1 VLSLQ
6 EERQHIVQ
14 AVKSKG
20 ADKFMII
27 GLTGS
32 IASGKS
38 TIANMLKEMGLPIVD
53 ADLVARQV
61 VEVGSPTL
69 AKIAEVFGEDV
80 LLPSGEMDR
89 AKVGALIFNDEQKR
103 LQLNSIIH
111 PAIRGEMIRQ
121 RDAYVAEEKH
131 VVMDIPLLFES
142 NLQHFVEKILVVTV
156 SPEVQLQR
164 LMARNGL
171 SKEEAQARISSQLP
185 LKEKEDGADAVIY
198 NNGTIDESKQQLID
212 VMRKWNI
219 V

>member
-1 VLSLQ
+1 MSSLQ
-6 EERQHIVQ
+6 VERQHIVQ

-20 ADKFMII
+20 ADKFVII

-38 TIANMLKEMGLPIVD
+38 TIAGMLKEMGLPIVD

-69 AKIAEVFGEDV
+69 AKIAEAFGEDI
-80 LLPSGEMDR
+80 LLPTGEMDR

-103 LQLNSIIH
+103 HQLNSITH
-111 PAIRGEMIRQ
+111 PAIRAEMIRQ
-121 RDAYVAEEKH
+121 RDAYVSEGKH

-142 NLQHFVEKILVVTV
+142 KLQHFVEKILVVTV

-171 SKEEAQARISSQLP
+171 TIEEAQARIASQLP

-198 NNGTIDESKQQLID
+198 NNGSFDESKQQLID
-212 VMRKWNI
+212 IMQKWDI
-219 V
+219 I

>member
-1 VLSLQ
+1 MRV
-6 EERQHIVQ
+6 ERQHIVR

-20 ADKFMII
+20 ADEFVII

-38 TIANMLKEMGLPIVD
+38 TIAGMLKELGLPIVD

-69 AKIAEVFGEDV
+69 AKIAEEFGEDV
-80 LLPSGEMDR
+80 LLPTGEMDR
-89 AKVGALIFNDEQKR
+89 AKVGAIIFSDEQKR

-111 PAIRGEMIRQ
+111 PAIRAEMIRQ
-121 RDAYVAEEKH
+121 RDAYVVEGKD

-142 NLQHFVEKILVVTV
+142 KLQHFVQKILVVTV

-164 LMARNGL
+164 LMARNEL
-171 SKEEAQARISSQLP
+171 STEDAQARIASQLP
-185 LKEKEDGADAVIY
+185 LKEKVEGADAVIY
-198 NNGTIDESKQQLID
+198 NDGTIEESKQQLLEIL
-212 VMRKWNI
+212 RKWDI
-219 V
+219 L